1 MHSSSLDPRR
11 AGGVLTLA
19 LLSGLVAIPAA
30 VQAQSGRHRV
40 MVFDDDSGSGPQVLH
55 FTGPDFG
62 QLRTPDF
69 VRRDLPIFREH
80 LRLDGVQHA
89 SVQLL
94 LDGYLDAFKLLVET
108 STAQGHFAPPGMGMG
123 MGMGMNMTFG
133 GDPDGEG
140 GQDIGAIIR
149 DAIQNADGLTD
160 IDIDADGSGKV
171 AIAIMVGAGD
181 GGDMNDLGA
190 DVDLGEESVAVWAMT
205 DEGEAGDGPS
215 TGVFIAVGGPD
226 GVELPD
232 EVREKLEQIAREM
245 AERLK
250 ARIEEAEANGVD
262 LADQLPSAEN
272 FEDHR
277 ARMDDMR
284 KSMETFKRQKAILKQ
299 EFLAQVRGRLTAEQ
313 FGNWP
318 GFERAFT
325 RIKTLPNGRL
335 DGERTDLLV
344 VAGDL
349 DLSEEQ
355 REAVA
360 EQLETYELA
369 LDEALRERNDY
380 VDDATARM
388 DKAIQDRDFDKA
400 LSIVDSATRRRVAVR
415 SVNDRSVDAIAG
427 TLPAERA
434 AEFRADAM
442 RRSYPRVY
450 QRTVGQKSF
459 KKARALP
466 GLDEETLAGIAA
478 IEEAYEAQL
487 AVLNERIRATI
498 HRHQPKETRQA
509 IERIAAIMSGEGDGM
524 LRLVGH
530 DEDDPVRAAFK
541 KRRNLDERYMK
552 QLHAT
557 LTPDQV
563 ARLPR
568 LPSERRSMPFIMQR
582 STASD

>member
-1 MHSSSLDPRR
+1 MPNFRLISFALCPYVQRC
-11 AGGVLTLA
+11 VMTLREKE
-19 LLSGLVAIPAA
+19 VA
-30 VQAQSGRHRV
+30 
-40 MVFDDDSGSGPQVLH
+40 
-55 FTGPDFG
+55 
-62 QLRTPDF
+62 
-69 VRRDLPIFREH
+69 
-80 LRLDGVQHA
+80 
-89 SVQLL
+89 
-94 LDGYLDAFKLLVET
+94 Y
-108 STAQGHFAPPGMGMG
+108 
-123 MGMGMNMTFG
+123 
-133 GDPDGEG
+133 
-140 GQDIGAIIR
+140 
-149 DAIQNADGLTD
+149 D
-160 IDIDADGSGKV
+160 IDYIDLSDRPDWFVELSPLGKVPVLEVTRDDGSKV
-171 AIAIMVGAGD
+171 V
-181 GGDMNDLGA
+181 LF
-190 DVDLGEESVAVWAMT
+190 ESVVIN
-205 DEGEAGDGPS
+205 EY
-215 TGVFIAVGGPD
+215 
-226 GVELPD
+226 L
-232 EVREKLEQIAREM
+232 
-245 AERLK
+245 
-250 ARIEEAEANGVD
+250 
-262 LADQLPSAEN
+262 
-272 FEDHR
+272 
-277 ARMDDMR
+277 
-284 KSMETFKRQKAILKQ
+284 
-299 EFLAQVRGRLTAEQ
+299 
-313 FGNWP
+313 
-318 GFERAFT
+318 
-325 RIKTLPNGRL
+325 
-335 DGERTDLLV
+335 
-344 VAGDL
+344 
-349 DLSEEQ
+349 
-355 REAVA
+355 
-360 EQLETYELA
+360 
-369 LDEALRERNDY
+369 
-380 VDDATARM
+380 DDATRRI